1 MDETLISAE
10 SHAVLWAFIALGVA
24 VSIYL
29 EQKYRWAARL
39 SGPVVALLIAMA
51 LSSSR
56 ILPGSSPA
64 YDFVGDWLAP
74 LSIPLL
80 LFRANLKEIFRVGGR
95 LFFIF
100 HLSAV
105 GTLIGV
111 LVAFAVMKGWLGSPT
126 TEMASGMMMASYIGG
141 GVNFMA
147 MKSSYDVPE
156 AVANPLIVAD
166 NFVMAAMFVLML
178 GIASN
183 AWIRKRF
190 PHPHSQDVS
199 SSQETGVNSTE
210 AHWKRKDISLSDIAW
225 ALGIAFGILALAKT
239 LQSWI
244 TAGFGDV
251 EQASLLVRLL
261 QILCT
266 NLFVLLTMLTLF
278 VATFFSRQLEQIH
291 GPEELGAYMLLV
303 FLFTLGLPAD
313 LFSVLTKAPSFFV
326 FCGIIAGINLLWT
339 LVIGKLFKLNIEEIV
354 IAVNA
359 NLGGAPSAAAVAISA
374 GWNRLVF
381 PGILVGI
388 WGYVIGT
395 PMGILIMELLV

>member
-1 MDETLISAE
+1 MNTPLISPDN
-10 SHAVLWAFIALGVA
+10 HAVLWAFIAIGVA
-24 VSIYL
+24 VSILL
-29 EQKYRWAARL
+29 EQKYKWAARL
-39 SGPVVALLIAMA
+39 SGPVVALLIAMS
-51 LSSSR
+51 LSSAR

-80 LFRANLKEIFRVGGR
+80 LFRANLREIFRIGGR
-95 LFFIF
+95 VFFIF

-105 GTLIGV
+105 GTFLGV
-111 LVAFAVMKGWLGSPT
+111 LVAYATMKSVLGSPT

-147 MKSSYDVPE
+147 MKSSYDIPE
-156 AVANPLIVAD
+156 SVANPLIVAD

-190 PHPHSQDVS
+190 PHPHSKDADQ
-199 SSQETGVNSTE
+199 TGGQSIAE

-225 ALGIAFGILALAKT
+225 ALGIAFGILALAKSA
-239 LQSWI
+239 QGWI
-244 TAGFGDV
+244 SSGFGDV
-251 EQASLLVRLL
+251 SQAPLFMRLAEVL
-261 QILCT
+261 FT
-266 NLFVLLTMLTLF
+266 NLFVLLTLITLTVATLF
-278 VATFFSRQLEQIH
+278 ARQLERIN
-291 GPEELGAYMLLV
+291 GTEELGAYMLLL
-303 FLFTLGLPAD
+303 FLFILGLPAD
-313 LFSVLTKAPSFFV
+313 LFSVLTQAPMFFV
-326 FCGIIAGINLLWT
+326 FCGVIAVVNLGWT
-339 LVIGKLFKLNIEEIV
+339 LILGKLFKLNIEEIV

-374 GWNRLVF
+374 GWGKLVL

-395 PMGILIMELLV
+395 PLGILIMELIQ

>member
-1 MDETLISAE
+1 MLTFELLLQKFSLFGFICFLFVLLLGLYRLKRISRLPLVVFLI
-10 SHAVLWAFIALGVA
+10 VLFAIPAALP
-24 VSIYL
+24 IP
-29 EQKYRWAARL
+29 AAGY
-39 SGPVVALLIAMA
+39 STV
-51 LSSSR
+51 
-56 ILPGSSPA
+56 
-64 YDFVGDWLAP
+64 

-80 LFRANLKEIFRVGGR
+80 LFRANLREIFRIGGR
-95 LFFIF
+95 VFFIF

-105 GTLIGV
+105 GTFLGV
-111 LVAFAVMKGWLGSPT
+111 LVAYVTMKSVLGSPT

-190 PHPHSQDVS
+190 PHPHSQDQDIDLS
-199 SSQETGVNSTE
+199 KETGASPAE
-210 AHWKRKDISLSDIAW
+210 PHWKRKEISLSDIAW

-239 LQSWI
+239 LQGWI
-244 TAGFGDV
+244 SAGFGEV
-251 EQASLLVRLL
+251 EQASLIVRLL
-261 QILCT
+261 QVLCT
-266 NLFVLLTMLTLF
+266 NLFVLLTLLTLF
-278 VATFFSRQLEQIH
+278 VATFFSRHLEKIH

-313 LFSVLTKAPSFFV
+313 LFSVLTKAPSFFI
-326 FCGIIAGINLLWT
+326 FCGIIATINLLWT
-339 LVIGKLFKLNIEEIV
+339 LAIGKLFKLNIEEIV

-359 NLGGAPSAAAVAISA
+359 NLGGAPSAATVAISA
-374 GWNRLVF
+374 GWNRLVL

-388 WGYVIGT
+388 WGYVVGT
-395 PMGILIMELLV
+395 PLGILIMELLV